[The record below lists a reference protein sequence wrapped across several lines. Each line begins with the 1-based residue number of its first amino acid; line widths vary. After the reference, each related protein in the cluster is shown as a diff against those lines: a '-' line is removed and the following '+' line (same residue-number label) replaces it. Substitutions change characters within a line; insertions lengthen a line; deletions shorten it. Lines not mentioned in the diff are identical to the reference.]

1 MAIADMFLK
10 MAGVTGEA
18 TDPDHK
24 GEIEVTSWSWG
35 LEAPMT
41 GTGQTKG
48 RASVS
53 EVTVVK
59 RVDAS
64 TPVLM
69 SYLKNHKTIGTAVL
83 TVRKAGGTALTYF
96 KLELTDARVT
106 AIVTDT
112 QGPELIDKV
121 KLGFVKIK
129 VTYTP
134 QQSGTGAKGGGDVVF
149 ETDAHAT
156 F

>member
-1 MAIADMFLK
+1 MAVADMFLK

-18 TDPDHK
+18 QDLDHK

-35 LEAPMT
+35 LVSPTAMEGKPT
-41 GTGQTKG
+41 GRTTL
-48 RASVS
+48 S
-53 EVTVVK
+53 ELSIVK

-69 SYLKNHKTIGTAVL
+69 SYLKNHKPIGTAVL
-83 TVRKAGGTALTYF
+83 TVRKAGGSALTYF
-96 KLELTDARVT
+96 KLELTDARVVAMT
-106 AIVTDT
+106 TDS
-112 QGPELIDKV
+112 QGPDLIDKV
-121 KLGFVKIK
+121 KIGFVRIK

-149 ETDAHAT
+149 EADAHSSI
-156 F
+156 